1 MLPAILGL
9 AGSSLA
15 SAGLLGTT
23 LAASP
28 FIASA
33 IGSGIGSLLQ
43 GGTTEDALQAG

>member
-23 LAASP
+23 LP
-28 FIASA
+28 HLL
-33 IGSGIGSLLQ
+33 LLQ
-43 GGTTEDALQAG
+43 VR